1 MISKSGH
8 YELVARE
15 AYPYMA
21 LPAILC
27 LLCWWSGYVLPTAL
41 FLIVCVA
48 IALFF
53 RNPARIPPPEDGS
66 ILSPADGVVD
76 EIATDVE
83 SLDLGSN
90 SLTRICIFMS
100 IFNIHVNRAPMTGE
114 VTKIRYQPGEFL
126 DAREDEA
133 WKSNEQNALVIRG
146 NNFIIGVIQVAGKVA
161 RRISCWVREGDLI
174 QRGERFGL
182 VHFGSKLVVYC
193 PRDFTITVSE
203 GTRVKAGLTVIARPP
218 EE

>member
-8 YELVARE
+8 YELIARE

-27 LLCWWSGYVLPTAL
+27 LFCWWSGYVLPTVL
-41 FLIVCVA
+41 FLLVCFA

-53 RNPARIPPPEDGS
+53 RNPARTSPPEDGS
-66 ILSPADGVVD
+66 LLSPADGVID

-83 SLDLGSN
+83 SLDLGST

-100 IFNIHVNRAPMTGE
+100 IFNVHVNRAPMTGE

-146 NNFIIGVIQVAGKVA
+146 NNFVIGVIQVAGKVA
-161 RRISCWVREGDLI
+161 RRISCWVREGDSV

-193 PRDFTITVSE
+193 PRDFIITVSE
-203 GTRVKAGLTVIARPP
+203 GARVKAGLTVIARPP
-218 EE
+218 E